1 MDIQDKSK
9 EELIS
14 ELQKLLEE
22 NKYLK
27 VLKEKRSAELIFAHQ
42 ELLIKDAEKE
52 KRAAELYIANEEL
65 AFQDKE
71 KGKRALELGIA
82 NEELVFQGE
91 EKEKRAVE
99 LVIANEEL
107 AFQDEEKEKRAL
119 ELGIANEEL
128 AFQGEE
134 KEKRAAELII
144 ANKELLF
151 ENEEKDKRA
160 EELAHANKKLAF
172 QNEEK
177 DKRADE
183 LAIANREKS
192 KREYELILANEEK
205 EKRAD
210 ELVLANKELL
220 FENEEK
226 DKRAEELADA
236 NKKLAFQNEEKDK
249 RADELAIAN
258 KEKSKR
264 EYELILANEE
274 KEKRADE
281 LVLANKE
288 LTFQN
293 ELEKNRAETESIA
306 KELRQFIETAN
317 APIFGIDSKGLVNE
331 WNETSV
337 KITGFKKK
345 EVLGK
350 DLVETYITEDYRNAV
365 KQVLDNALKGK
376 ETANYE
382 FPLFTKDGRRVIV
395 LLNSSTRRNAAGEIV
410 GVLGVGQDISEI
422 DKLRTE
428 SESVAKELR
437 MFIETANAPI
447 FGIDS
452 KGLVNEWNETSG
464 KITGFKKEE
473 VLGKDLVKTY
483 ITEDYRN
490 AVKQVLDNALKGKET
505 ANYEFPLFTK
515 DGKRVMVLLN
525 SSTRRNAVGEIVGV
539 LGVGQDISEMDKLR
553 TESESVAKEL
563 RQFIETANAP
573 IFGIDSKGLV
583 NEWNETS
590 EKITG
595 FKKEEVLGKDLVK
608 TYITEDYRDAVKQVL
623 DNALE
628 GKETANYEFPLFTK
642 DGKRVMVLLNSSTR
656 RDTVGKIV
664 GVLGV
669 GQDITILNEY
679 KENLEFKVK
688 YRTQEL
694 AFQNDE
700 KDKRAAELVIANKEL
715 AFQNNEKE
723 KRALELVIAK
733 EKAEESDRLKSAFLA
748 NMSHEIRT
756 PMNGILGFADLLRE
770 ADLTG
775 EEQQEF
781 ITIIE
786 TSGTRMLN
794 IINDIISISKIESGL
809 MEVNIQ
815 ESNINQQIEFI
826 YTFFKPQVEAKGM
839 QFLIKKTL
847 SEKEAFINTDTE
859 KVYSIL
865 TNLVK
870 NAIKY
875 TVEGSIE
882 LGYRLKKG
890 VASSELEF
898 YIKDTGIGIHKDR
911 HKAIFE
917 RFIQAD
923 IADKRAYQGAGLG
936 LSISRAYAE
945 MLNGRIWMESEE
957 GKGSIFYLTLPY
969 QTEIEEKIIVNSIDK
984 SNEIVNPE
992 ISGLKVL
999 VAEDDETNGMLIS
1012 VIVKE
1017 LKLVLLEATTGIEAV
1032 DLCRANPDIDL
1043 ILMDIQMPDLN
1054 GYEATRQIR
1063 QFNQDVII
1071 IAQTAFGLAGDK
1083 EKSIKAG
1090 CNDYISKP
1098 FNKSKLLTVIGKYL
1112 KK

>member
-14 ELQKLLEE
+14 ELRKLLKE
-22 NKYLK
+22 NKSLK
-27 VLKEKRSAELIFAHQ
+27 VLKEKRSAELGIANVELAFQDQ
-42 ELLIKDAEKE
+42 EKG
-52 KRAAELYIANEEL
+52 KRAAELGIANEEL
-65 AFQDKE
+65 AFQDQE
-71 KGKRALELGIA
+71 KGKRAAELGIANEELLFQNEEKEKRAVELGIANEELAFQNEEKEKRAVELGIA
-82 NEELVFQGE
+82 NEELVFQNE

-99 LVIANEEL
+99 LGVANEEL
-107 AFQDEEKEKRAL
+107 AFQ
-119 ELGIANEEL
+119 N
-128 AFQGEE
+128 EE

-151 ENEEKDKRA
+151 
-160 EELAHANKKLAF
+160 

-177 DKRADE
+177 DKRAKE
-183 LAIANREKS
+183 LA
-192 KREYELILANEEK
+192 
-205 EKRAD
+205 
-210 ELVLANKELL
+210 V
-220 FENEEK
+220 
-226 DKRAEELADA
+226 A

-288 LTFQN
+288 LAFQN

-382 FPLFTKDGRRVIV
+382 FPLFTKDGKRVIV

-464 KITGFKKEE
+464 
-473 VLGKDLVKTY
+473 
-483 ITEDYRN
+483 
-490 AVKQVLDNALKGKET
+490 
-505 ANYEFPLFTK
+505 
-515 DGKRVMVLLN
+515 
-525 SSTRRNAVGEIVGV
+525 
-539 LGVGQDISEMDKLR
+539 
-553 TESESVAKEL
+553 
-563 RQFIETANAP
+563 
-573 IFGIDSKGLV
+573 
-583 NEWNETS
+583 
-590 EKITG
+590 KITG

-945 MLNGRIWMESEE
+945 MLDGRIWMESEE

-969 QTEIEEKIIVNSIDK
+969 QTEIEEKIIVNNLDK

-999 VAEDDETNGMLIS
+999 IAEDDETNGMLIS

-1017 LKLVLLEATTGIEAV
+1017 LKLVLLEASTGIEAV
-1032 DLCRANPDIDL
+1032 DLCRAHPDIDL

-1083 EKSIKAG
+1083 EKSIEAG